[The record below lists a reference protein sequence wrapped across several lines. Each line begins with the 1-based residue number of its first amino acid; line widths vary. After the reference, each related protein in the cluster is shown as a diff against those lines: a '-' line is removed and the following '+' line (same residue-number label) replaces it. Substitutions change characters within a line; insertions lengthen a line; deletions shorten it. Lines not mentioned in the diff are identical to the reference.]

1 VNDPPPQPT
10 PWSATGPR
18 HTHPVTPVVKA
29 LRVAPGLLVFFF
41 IFGGEGVTKVL
52 GRPGAV
58 AAILVMMMITAGAA
72 WLSWRRLTYWFDQ
85 DGDLRIHSGI
95 FQRQERRVQVSRLQ
109 SVDVTQ
115 PLLARIFGLA
125 QIRPEVAGSSA
136 GATTLEYLSAD
147 DAAHLRA
154 ELLARASGLAVSE
167 HVSAAVAPEQVLV
180 RVPPKTLLASVLL
193 QPLTFVALLV
203 APVVLVGAIGFGA
216 WGIALPTLILMF
228 TPLFVIGR
236 QFLTWFDFTL
246 ADSSDGLR
254 LRFGLTSHRSQTVP
268 PGRVQAVRLE
278 CPLLWRPWGWARVT
292 VNVAGASGG
301 EDAQERPSV
310 VLPVAPLPIATA
322 VLAQALPGIDP
333 FAVPLVAAPGRSRW
347 RAPLQSK
354 RLAVGHN
361 DQVLVARHGWLVPM
375 WDVVPHARTQSV
387 RLTQGPWQ
395 RRLRLASV
403 HIDST
408 PGPIHITLAHR
419 DESEAR
425 RIVEEQSHRAKRA
438 RVASS
443 PQRWRSGDDIS

>member
-1 VNDPPPQPT
+1 VSESSQPALS
-10 PWSATGPR
+10 WSDTRPR

-29 LRVAPGLLVFFF
+29 LRVAPGLLVFFYVF
-41 IFGGEGVTKVL
+41 KGEGTTEVIGRL
-52 GRPGAV
+52 GAAGAV
-58 AAILVMMMITAGAA
+58 IAMMLATAGVA

-95 FQRQERRVQVSRLQ
+95 WQRQERRVQVSRLQ

-125 QIRPEVAGSSA
+125 QLRPEVAGSSS
-136 GATTLEYLSAD
+136 GGTTLEYLSLG
-147 DAAHLRA
+147 DAEHLRA
-154 ELLARASGLAVSE
+154 ELLARAAGIAVSE
-167 HVSAAVAPEQVLV
+167 HAPAQEAPERVLV

-193 QPLTFVALLV
+193 QPLTAVAMV
-203 APVVLVGAIGFGA
+203 VIPVVVVGAVVFGA
-216 WGIALPTLILMF
+216 WGIALPTLLLIF
-228 TPLFVIGR
+228 TPVVVIAN
-236 QFLTWFDFTL
+236 QFLTWFDFTI
-246 ADSSDGLR
+246 ADSPDGLR

-268 PGRVQAVRLE
+268 PGRVQALRIE
-278 CPLLWRPWGWARVT
+278 CPLLWKPWGWARVT

-310 VLPVAPLPIATA
+310 ILPVAPLPIASA

-333 FAVPLVAAPGRSRW
+333 FAVPLASAPRRSRW
-347 RAPLQSK
+347 RAPLQAK

-361 DQVLVARHGWLVPM
+361 NDVLVARHGWLVPM

-408 PGPIHITLAHR
+408 PGPIHITIAHR
-419 DESEAR
+419 DEGEAR
-425 RIVEEQSHRAKRA
+425 RILEEQSHRAKRA
-438 RVASS
+438 RFAA
-443 PQRWRSGDDIS
+443 PPERWLSGEELV